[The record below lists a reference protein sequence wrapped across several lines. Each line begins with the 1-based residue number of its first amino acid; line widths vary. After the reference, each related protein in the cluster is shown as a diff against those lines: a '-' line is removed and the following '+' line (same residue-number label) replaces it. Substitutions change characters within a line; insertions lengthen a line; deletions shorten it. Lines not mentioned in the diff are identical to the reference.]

1 MSPSELPQD
10 KSAHRIDR
18 PVPLR
23 ERVYQAI
30 QELIISR
37 QLAPGQHLVESE
49 LAELLGVSRQPI
61 REALQLLSSEG
72 WVDLSPGYGAFVHAP
87 TETEVDQLLA
97 VRAVL
102 EGESARL
109 AAQNAGTKGVAH
121 LRKLCAEGEAAL
133 ASEDIDS
140 MVVANAQ
147 VHRFVT
153 ELSGNQVLLDFVTQV
168 DRRVRWY
175 YTPIARQ
182 RGKTS
187 WEEHAK
193 LIDAIENGEA
203 DTASKIMR
211 EHTEHTRRSYLE
223 QRNDERAAEEVAE
236 EVPAA
241 TPIRARRRRVAPP
254 AR

>member
-1 MSPSELPQD
+1 MPPREPSL
-10 KSAHRIDR
+10 SAHRIDR

-49 LAELLGVSRQPI
+49 LAELLGVSRQPV
-61 REALQLLSSEG
+61 REALQLLNSEG

-87 TETEVDQLLA
+87 TESEVDQLLA

-109 AAQNAGTKGVAH
+109 AAQRADSAGVER
-121 LRKLCAEGEAAL
+121 LRKLCADGEAAL
-133 ASEDIDS
+133 AADEVDA
-140 MVVANAQ
+140 MVAANAEL
-147 VHRFVT
+147 HRLVT
-153 ELSGNQVLLDFVTQV
+153 ELSGNQVLLDFVSQV

-182 RGKTS
+182 RGKKS
-187 WEEHAK
+187 WQEHAK
-193 LIDAIENGEA
+193 LIDAIEAGDAEA
-203 DTASKIMR
+203 ASRIMR
-211 EHTEHTRRSYLE
+211 EHTERTRQSYLE
-223 QRNDERAAEEVAE
+223 QRKTEEPQAAPVR
-236 EVPAA
+236 
-241 TPIRARRRRVAPP
+241 TRRRRTA
-254 AR
+254 ARG